1 MANNTKEIKG
11 LISSIPETD
20 YYKLLVKAATKDKSF
35 CDFLMLTYSFN
46 GFSEIDIFNETKKD
60 LSSIVSKRYVG
71 YNNIDKVAS
80 FIPLLSKRINEFT
93 KISKNKK
100 LEADLML
107 YALDLAIDPYFF
119 NDCFTQYENKLSLFA
134 AKLIDLVLN
143 DLHEDYLA
151 DYRDPI
157 NKLLQELHTSY
168 FIQNTDR
175 LPTKILT

>member
-1 MANNTKEIKG
+1 MATKISEIKK

-20 YYKLLVKAATKDKSF
+20 YYNLLVKAATKDKSF
-35 CDFLMLTYSFN
+35 CDFLMLTYSFK
-46 GFSEIDIFNETKKD
+46 GFSEIDLFNEAKKD
-60 LSSIVSKRYVG
+60 ISSIVSKRYVG
-71 YNNIDKVAS
+71 YYHIDKVAS
-80 FIPLLSKRINEFT
+80 FIPLLTKRINEFA

-119 NDCFTQYENKLSLFA
+119 NDCFTQYENKLSSFA
-134 AKLIDLVLN
+134 AKLIDLVFN
-143 DLHEDYLA
+143 DLHEDYFA

-157 NKLLQELHTSY
+157 NKLLEELHISI

-175 LPTKILT
+175 LPIKI